1 MKLYDTTQIP
11 EQTDMQADVTPQDQS
26 PKPFSYRAKNWWYYH
41 KWYVICGIIL
51 VFILG
56 DIAWNALG
64 IGTKKPDFQIAYV
77 GKLPLPDDTV
87 VALEQA
93 FASLSGDF
101 NGDGEAIVQ
110 VNQYTLDF
118 RSADSEAASTNY
130 TSEIQLMADLSAC
143 ESYFFLTDDPE
154 ALQQGLQIFAGPD
167 GSAPDETDVSVA
179 DKVLLWADCSALTD
193 MDLGSYTISVAGSE
207 ITGDSQELLSGLSL
221 GRRYFVGGKTIDS
234 ISQCDELWNRISK
247 NLPASESP

>member
-11 EQTDMQADVTPQDQS
+11 EQTDMQADAAPQDQS

-56 DIAWNALG
+56 NILWNALG
-64 IGTKKPDFQIAYV
+64 IGTKRPDFQIAYV
-77 GKLPLPDDTV
+77 GKLPLPDDTAA
-87 VALEQA
+87 ALEQA
-93 FASLSGDF
+93 FAAFSGDL

-110 VNQYTLDF
+110 LKQYTLDF
-118 RSADSEAASTNY
+118 RSADSEAVSTNY
-130 TSEIQLMADLSAC
+130 TSEVLLMADLSAC

-154 ALQQGLQIFAGPD
+154 ALQQGFQLFACPD
-167 GSAPDETDVSVA
+167 GSAPDESDISVA
-179 DKVLLWADCSALTD
+179 DKVVLWADCSALTD
-193 MDLGSYTISVAGSE
+193 MDLGSYTVAGSE

-221 GRRYFVGGKTIDS
+221 GRRYFVGDKAFDS
-234 ISQCDELWNRISK
+234 ISQCNELWDRISK
-247 NLPASESP
+247 SLPASESP